1 MRARSRWETERLDWV
16 REAGAVFVKEVRTEW
31 RTRVALS
38 ATILFAVCALTLIGM
53 ALRVEGVGHVP
64 GAVAGAMLWVL
75 LLFTA
80 ATGLGRSFVVEEE
93 RGTALA
99 LRLTAR
105 ATAVW
110 AGKFAANAA
119 LLLALTALS
128 APTLLFMFG
137 IPIANSAL
145 LSCVLVLGAIGM
157 AAVFTMTSAL
167 VAQSSSKGG
176 LLAVLS
182 FPLLVP
188 LLTAGVHG
196 TLSAL
201 SDYNPNGLFSVGLGD
216 VQILI
221 SYATI
226 AITISLMLFDF
237 VWND

>member
-1 MRARSRWETERLDWV
+1 MRAKRRWETGRLGWV
-16 REAGAVFVKEVRTEW
+16 HEATAVFAKEVRTEW

-38 ATILFAVCALTLIGM
+38 STVLFAVGALTLIGM
-53 ALRVEGVGHVP
+53 ALRVNGVGAVGQAVP
-64 GAVAGAMLWVL
+64 GVLLWVL

-80 ATGLGRSFVVEEE
+80 ATGLGRAFVVEEE

-110 AGKFAANAA
+110 TGKFAANAA
-119 LLLALTALS
+119 LLLALTVLTTPPLLTLFNGKVANLS
-128 APTLLFMFG
+128 LLF
-137 IPIANSAL
+137 
-145 LSCVLVLGAIGM
+145 CVLILGALGI

-167 VAQSSSKGG
+167 VAQSSAKGG

-182 FPLLVP
+182 FPILVP

-196 TLSAL
+196 TLAAL
-201 SDYNPNGLFSVGLGD
+201 GIGNPQGLFSAGQGD
-216 VQILI
+216 VQILV
-221 SYATI
+221 SYMVI
-226 AITISLMLFDF
+226 AITASLMLFDF